1 MDNLRKFDSNLFN
14 LVRSYEGT
22 RFVENLALER
32 LVKDVDYF
40 ELTKSMYNHSC
51 FVPMTSN

>member
-1 MDNLRKFDSNLFN
+1 MDSLRNFDPDLFS

-40 ELTKSMYNHSC
+40 DISKRMHTYRC
-51 FVPMTSN
+51 FR